1 MLSLQADVGA
11 NPPSCRRP
19 TAYPTGKPQI
29 TRIWAEHE
37 CELVELL
44 CGLDRSSRMN
54 RSGHPASDACV
65 EAYAK
70 GAIVVAAFI
79 AGVVVEVLEASRD
92 GIAEAAFAVAADWR
106 GQGVGSDLLAACR
119 RWAEQSGIRTLRMVI
134 TRNNWPMRGLAHKA
148 GARLSLDLDE
158 LFADIVVA
166 TAAAGLSPEWLA
178 ATAGA
183 NEARKPPA
191 AR

>member
-1 MLSLQADVGA
+1 
-11 NPPSCRRP
+11 
-19 TAYPTGKPQI
+19 
-29 TRIWAEHE
+29 
-37 CELVELL
+37 
-44 CGLDRSSRMN
+44 MN

-119 RWAEQSGIRTLRMVI
+119 RWAEQSGIRTPRMVI
-134 TRNNWPMRGLAHKA
+134 TRNNWPMRRLAHKA

-166 TAAAGLSPEWLA
+166 TAAAGLSSEWLA

-183 NEARKPPA
+183 NEAR
-191 AR
+191 